1 MTIND
6 RPPARLIARHEV
18 KAPEAVFEDARS
30 LCMSGLPHVLF
41 VRAGKVA
48 REWYD
53 DRLRETVVMM

>member
-1 MTIND
+1 MTIDD
-6 RPPARLIARHEV
+6 RPPARLIARREIE
-18 KAPEAVFEDARS
+18 APEVVFQDARS
-30 LCMSGLPHVLF
+30 LCMSGLPHILF